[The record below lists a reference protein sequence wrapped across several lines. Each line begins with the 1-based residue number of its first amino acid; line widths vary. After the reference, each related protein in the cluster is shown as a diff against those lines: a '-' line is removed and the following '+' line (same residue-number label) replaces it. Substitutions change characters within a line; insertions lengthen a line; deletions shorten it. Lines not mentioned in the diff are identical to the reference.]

1 MEMAEGV
8 QITVPLT
15 ADAPSNSIY
24 WDDYQYSSL
33 PWYYRQSKSH
43 VDLIR
48 LRLVRIRV
56 RTCDS
61 QRVKD
66 QGVTAVPELQR
77 RCVFPSTADT
87 RQIIV
92 DRPDMETGTGH
103 INFGGRIR
111 TVPRWEI
118 SRRV

>member
-77 RCVFPSTADT
+77 RCVFPKYCRYAADY
-87 RQIIV
+87 RRSPRHGNR
-92 DRPDMETGTGH
+92 DRTH
-103 INFGGRIR
+103 QF
-111 TVPRWEI
+111 
-118 SRRV
+118 RR